1 MVEWRKSAGNVPYE
15 TAVRFMGERVE
26 AILQGHAD
34 ELVWLLEHPPVYT
47 AGTSTDISEQYFG
60 DDRIPVLPSRRG
72 GAMTYHGPGQRVVY
86 VLLDL
91 NRRGKDV
98 RRFVWCLEEWVI
110 RALAEFGVTGE
121 RRCGRVGVWVVRT
134 EKPALSDG
142 LFREDKLA
150 AIGVRLRRWVSSH
163 GLSLNVDPNLAHYD
177 GIAPCGITDHGVTSL
192 TDLGLPVTI
201 PDVDA
206 ALQHTFNAV
215 FGCRITGTPEG

>member
-1 MVEWRKSAGNVPYE
+1 MVEWRTSAGDVPYE
-15 TAVRFMGERVE
+15 TAVRLMGERVE
-26 AILQGHAD
+26 AILQGNAD
-34 ELVWLLEHPPVYT
+34 ELVWLLEHPPIYT
-47 AGTSTDISEQYFG
+47 AGTSADNSEQHFG
-60 DDRIPVLPSRRG
+60 DDLIPVHPSQRG

-110 RALAEFGVTGE
+110 RALAEFGVSGE
-121 RRCGRVGVWVVRT
+121 RRRGRVGVWVVRT
-134 EKPALSDG
+134 EKSARSDG
-142 LFREDKLA
+142 SFREDKIA

-163 GLSLNVDPNLAHYD
+163 GLSLNVDPDLAHYD

-192 TDLGLPVTI
+192 EDLGLPVTI

-206 ALQHTFNAV
+206 ALRHTFSAV
-215 FGCRITGTPEG
+215 FGYRTSGNLDR